1 MRSAVAHWMQMKD
14 PVEEVASIRKEE
26 NNSSAAALA
35 ALGSEWMDM
44 RVQLYGML
52 DRGMTLTQVMRSFHN
67 SLTSFFEMDED
78 TTFTVMAVL
87 GEMVP
92 SMYEWPIGSYSFI
105 DCLVARLKKE
115 VEKQ

>member
-1 MRSAVAHWMQMKD
+1 MRSAVAHWMQAD
-14 PVEEVASIRKEE
+14 SPQAVEDLRKEE
-26 NNSSAAALA
+26 SNSSAAALA
-35 ALGSEWMDM
+35 ALSGEWMDM

-67 SLTSFFEMDED
+67 SLTSFFEMDTD

-92 SMYEWPIGSYSFI
+92 HMYEWPIGSYSFV

-115 VEKQ
+115 VE